1 MGHLHRQVEVL
12 ALALA
17 MGEEGHNLEVG
28 VPQSLPWGRSN
39 PVVLLHPSHLV
50 FPADQVDPLDPAVQ
64 EFHPSRQVLED
75 QVDHFLHPFQEPQAA
90 L

>member
-39 PVVLLHPSHLV
+39 PEVPLLLSHLGY
-50 FPADQVDPLDPAVQ
+50 PADQVDPLDPAVQ
-64 EFHPSRQVLED
+64 EFHPSQQVLED

>member
-1 MGHLHRQVEVL
+1 MQVYWKKSLHPC
-12 ALALA
+12 
-17 MGEEGHNLEVG
+17 LEVV

-39 PVVLLHPSHLV
+39 PVVQLLLSHLGY
-50 FPADQVDPLDPAVQ
+50 PADQVGPLDPAVQ

-90 L
+90 LLDQ

>member
-1 MGHLHRQVEVL
+1 MGHLRRQVKVL

-17 MGEEGHNLEVG
+17 MGEEGHNLGVV

-39 PVVLLHPSHLV
+39 PVVQLLLSHLGY
-50 FPADQVDPLDPAVQ
+50 PADQVGPLDPAVQ
-64 EFHPSRQVLED
+64 EFHPSRQVLGD
-75 QVDHFLHPFQEPQAA
+75 PVGHFLHPFQEPQAA

>member
-1 MGHLHRQVEVL
+1 ML

-17 MGEEGHNLEVG
+17 LEEGVHSLEG
-28 VPQSLPWGRSN
+28 EAPLSLLWGQSN
-39 PVVLLHPSHLV
+39 PEVQLLLFHLV

-64 EFHPSRQVLED
+64 EFHPSRQVLGD
-75 QVDHFLHPFQEPQAA
+75 PVGHFLHPFQEPQAA